1 MGLAAV
7 VLMLLASPV
16 TGWVTGSL
24 AHEALRHTVRE
35 QHRHRHLVTATTVRA
50 LHGRPAET
58 DREATANR
66 DGHHRVV
73 ARWAGPDG
81 KEHSGVVS
89 VRHRTRPG
97 QPFPLWTDDHGRLS
111 GRPLDYDTAAIH
123 AGLAGAGAATGA
135 CGLVEAVRR
144 LVVWRLMQRRYAHWD
159 RAWERAGQTW
169 GRADAGS

>member
-7 VLMLLASPV
+7 VFMLLAGPV

-50 LHGRPAET
+50 LQGRPAET
-58 DREATANR
+58 DREATASR

-73 ARWAGPDG
+73 ARWPGPDG
-81 KEHSGVVS
+81 KERSGIVS

-97 QPFPLWTDDHGRLS
+97 QPFPLWTDDQGRLS

-159 RAWERAGQTW
+159 RAWQRAGQTW